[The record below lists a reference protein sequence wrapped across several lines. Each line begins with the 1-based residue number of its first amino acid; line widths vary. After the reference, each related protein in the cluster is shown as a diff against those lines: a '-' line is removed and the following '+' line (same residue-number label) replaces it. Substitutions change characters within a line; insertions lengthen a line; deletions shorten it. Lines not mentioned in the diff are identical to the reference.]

1 MRGTHLSYFQKKTR
15 GQNIRIQ
22 KISASQFNKS
32 ITFENIRIINKKWF
46 WCIFLHFI
54 KSVLFIIFSNTSL
67 KYKRECQKLRDRWGA
82 DPIHLT
88 PAGYSALAES
98 LLDSY
103 STEKE
108 EKKDSADPVKDTA
121 NRRDGLSRS
130 SWTANR
136 WDSGTAHGSQSRYL
150 GPWGR
155 QAKGSGRPDKRL
167 KL

>member
-1 MRGTHLSYFQKKTR
+1 MFLVHFK
-15 GQNIRIQ
+15 
-22 KISASQFNKS
+22 
-32 ITFENIRIINKKWF
+32 
-46 WCIFLHFI
+46 CFLHFI
-54 KSVLFIIFSNTSL
+54 KSVLFRIFSNTSL

-130 SWTANR
+130 DWTANR

-167 KL
+167 KLYEPSLPGNDT

>member
-1 MRGTHLSYFQKKTR
+1 MFLVHFK
-15 GQNIRIQ
+15 
-22 KISASQFNKS
+22 
-32 ITFENIRIINKKWF
+32 
-46 WCIFLHFI
+46 CFLHFI
-54 KSVLFIIFSNTSL
+54 KSVLFRIFSNTSL

-130 SWTANR
+130 DWTANR

-150 GPWGR
+150 GPWVSTFSR
-155 QAKGSGRPDKRL
+155 KNEITIPSLQYRKAKELTVRLNGSMKTVL
-167 KL
+167 T

>member
-1 MRGTHLSYFQKKTR
+1 MFLVHFK
-15 GQNIRIQ
+15 
-22 KISASQFNKS
+22 
-32 ITFENIRIINKKWF
+32 
-46 WCIFLHFI
+46 CFLHFI
-54 KSVLFIIFSNTSL
+54 KSVLFRIFFNTSL

-103 STEKE
+103 SIEKE
-108 EKKDSADPVKDTA
+108 EKKDSADPVKGTV

-130 SWTANR
+130 NWTANR

-150 GPWGR
+150 GPWVSTFSR
-155 QAKGSGRPDKRL
+155 KNEITIPSLQYRKAKELTVRLNGSMKTVL
-167 KL
+167 T

>member
-1 MRGTHLSYFQKKTR
+1 MFLVHFK
-15 GQNIRIQ
+15 
-22 KISASQFNKS
+22 
-32 ITFENIRIINKKWF
+32 
-46 WCIFLHFI
+46 CFLHFI
-54 KSVLFIIFSNTSL
+54 KSVLFRIFSNTSL

-130 SWTANR
+130 DWTANR
-136 WDSGTAHGSQSRYL
+136 WDSGTAHGSQSQYL
-150 GPWGR
+150 GPWVSTFSR
-155 QAKGSGRPDKRL
+155 KNEITIPSLQYRKAKELTVRLNGSMKTVL
-167 KL
+167 T

>member
-1 MRGTHLSYFQKKTR
+1 M
-15 GQNIRIQ
+15 
-22 KISASQFNKS
+22 
-32 ITFENIRIINKKWF
+32 
-46 WCIFLHFI
+46 FLVHFKCFLDFI
-54 KSVLFIIFSNTSL
+54 KSVLYRIVSNTSL
-67 KYKRECQKLRDRWGA
+67 KDKQECQKLRDRWEA

-130 SWTANR
+130 DWTANR

-150 GPWGR
+150 GPWER
-155 QAKGSGRPDKRL
+155 QAEGSGRPDKRL
-167 KL
+167 KR